1 MNTYDQSNQ
10 ANVSADGNPVKKSMP
25 IVAILIGIAVI
36 VGARMIQSN
45 TAVVTLPGGIKSAK
59 IENLKPISAADHSR
73 GNVDA
78 PMKLIEYS
86 DLQCP
91 FCKMFHQSMMAISPE
106 YIESGKLQWAY
117 RHFPL
122 VSIHENAKEMS
133 IAAECAFK
141 LGGHDAFWKMIDG
154 IFSDPAQE
162 FDMAKIPV
170 MAKNA
175 GVRVSEH
182 SACVRTK
189 QTVAAVDADML
200 DATKIGIKG
209 TPYAVIITP
218 KGTMYPLTRAYSADE
233 LQEIF
238 EAVADR

>member
-10 ANVSADGNPVKKSMP
+10 ANVSTDGKPAKKATPM
-25 IVAILIGIAVI
+25 IAILIGLAVI
-36 VGARMIQSN
+36 VGARMIQSH

-91 FCKMFHQSMMAISPE
+91 FCKMFHQSMLSLVPE
-106 YIESGKLQWAY
+106 YVDSGKVQWVY

-122 VSIHENAKEMS
+122 ISIHENAKDLS
-133 IAAECAFK
+133 VATECGFK
-141 LGGHDAFWKMIDG
+141 LGGHAAFWKMVDG
-154 IFSDPAQE
+154 VFSDPEKE
-162 FDMAKIPV
+162 FNMAKLPGI
-170 MAKNA
+170 AKAA
-175 GVRVSEH
+175 GVNVSEY
-182 SACVRTK
+182 SACFRAK
-189 QTVAAVDADML
+189 QTAAVVDADML
-200 DATKIGIKG
+200 DGERIGITG

-218 KGTMYPLTRAYSADE
+218 KGATYTLTRAYSADE

-238 EAVADR
+238 ESVADR